1 MTDSRTCTDA
11 LLVLKVDAPC
21 EEALDFLLADAAAAS
36 FA

>member
-1 MTDSRTCTDA
+1 MTDSRTCADG
-11 LLVLKVDAPC
+11 LLALKVDAPC